1 MADTSRFEGQQ
12 IVNSINFFVDSER
25 SAVVGDTQS
34 KGDDLLL
41 GFEGN
46 TIECKDGE
54 VIRLSL
60 VDFHMPNNQ
69 YNIDAR
75 NSQGTIICSVNGTA
89 MTAGV
94 VATLVTRG
102 NYYDTDDIA
111 INFASNLG
119 AALSALSGVPAGL
132 AVLAITNNNLVDL
145 NTVTTGFANPVTT
158 PATPTTILPL
168 TTLGTSLTGKP
179 EKKLLDVTISFK
191 STASPTTAVAHTITN
206 LKISCQ
212 SANGELYLV
221 LGGERGDNV
230 NTLENSLKVTI
241 TSLAIRVQG
250 YFPMQLVTEPHVY
263 LRCTLG
269 QNGLESS
276 ILGSDE
282 TVYNNDIVGS
292 NILAK
297 IARTTESFTYAGNQS
312 HEFFLTLQQR
322 KLNSIGLFLTDSK
335 NRPIGRAK
343 NAGTG
348 TSAGLEATATSDII
362 PFEKETQSTKGNLY
376 FTATIR
382 IDIIKVYNPN
392 KLQSEPPP
400 NPQFPSRASGVLSF
414 GSPTGF
420 R

>member
-1 MADTSRFEGQQ
+1 MAQTSRFEGQQ
-12 IVNSINFFVDSER
+12 IVNSINLFVDSER
-25 SAVVGDTQS
+25 ASVVGDTQS
-34 KGDDLLL
+34 RGDNIHL

-75 NSQGTIICSVNGTA
+75 NSQATLICSVNGTA
-89 MTAGV
+89 MAAGV
-94 VATLVTRG
+94 VHTFVARG

-111 INFASNLG
+111 LNFANNL
-119 AALSALSGVPAGL
+119 AARLLALTGMPSP
-132 AVLAITNNNLVDL
+132 AITITSIVNNNLTAQSTAIAHFT
-145 NTVTTGFANPVTT
+145 NVTTTPVT
-158 PATPTTILPL
+158 LPQAFP
-168 TTLGTSLTGKP
+168 TSLTGKP
-179 EKKLLDVTISFK
+179 EKKLLDVTINFS
-191 STASPTTAVAHTITN
+191 AAHTITN

-221 LGGERGDNV
+221 LGGERGDNST
-230 NTLENSLKVTI
+230 TLANSFKITTTSTSITI
-241 TSLAIRVQG
+241 QG
-250 YFPMQLVTEPHVY
+250 YYPMQLITEPHVY

-282 TVYNNDIVGS
+282 TIYNNDIVAS

-297 IARTTESFTYAGNQS
+297 IARTSESFSYAGNQS
-312 HEFFLTLQQR
+312 GEFFVTLQQR

-335 NRPIGRAK
+335 SRPIGRAK

-348 TSAGLEATATSDII
+348 TSAGLEGTATTDII
-362 PFEKETQSTKGNLY
+362 PYESENQSRLGNLY

-382 IDIIKVYNPN
+382 IDIVKVYKPN
-392 KLQSEPPP
+392 TLQSEPPAMP
-400 NPQFPSRASGVLSF
+400 PFPSRASGVITF

>member
-1 MADTSRFEGQQ
+1 MADSSRFEGQQ

-25 SAVVGDTQS
+25 SAVVGDNQS

-75 NSQGTIICSVNGTA
+75 NSQATLICSVNGTA
-89 MTAGV
+89 MAAGV
-94 VATLVTRG
+94 VHTFVTRG

-111 INFASNLG
+111 INFASNL
-119 AALSALSGVPAGL
+119 AARLLALSGMPSP
-132 AVLAITNNNLVDL
+132 AITVTDICNNNLKAQNTAVL
-145 NTVTTGFANPVTT
+145 HFTNVATVTTAGAQSFAS
-158 PATPTTILPL
+158 
-168 TTLGTSLTGKP
+168 SLTGKP
-179 EKKLLDVTISFK
+179 EKKLLDVTITFSG
-191 STASPTTAVAHTITN
+191 AHTITN

-212 SANGELYLV
+212 SVNGELYLV

-230 NTLENSLKVTI
+230 NTLDNSFKITTTSDTI
-241 TSLAIRVQG
+241 TVQG

-282 TVYNNDIVGS
+282 STYNNDIVGS

-297 IARTTESFTYAGNQS
+297 IARTTESFSYAGNQS
-312 HEFFLTLQQR
+312 GEFFVTLQQR

-348 TSAGLEATATSDII
+348 TSAGLETTATSDTI

-382 IDIIKVYNPN
+382 IDIVKVYNPN

-400 NPQFPSRASGVLSF
+400 FPQFPSRSSGVLSF

>member
-1 MADTSRFEGQQ
+1 MADSSRFEGQQ

-25 SAVVGDTQS
+25 SSVVGDTQS
-34 KGDDLLL
+34 KGDDLQL

-75 NSQGTIICSVNGTA
+75 NSQGTIICTVNGNA
-89 MTAGV
+89 MAAGV
-94 VATLVTRG
+94 VATLVDRG
-102 NYYDTDDIA
+102 NYYDVDDIA
-111 INFASNLG
+111 VNFAKNLA
-119 AALSALSGVPAGL
+119 AALGSLSGVPAGL
-132 AVLAITNNNLVDL
+132 GLLAITNNNLADL
-145 NTVTTGFANPVTT
+145 TTTTTGWTSVAG
-158 PATPTTILPL
+158 IL
-168 TTLGTSLTGKP
+168 GKP
-179 EKKLLDVTISFK
+179 EKKLLDVSISFK
-191 STASPTTAVAHTITN
+191 TTASPTTAAAHTITA

-230 NTLENSLKVTI
+230 NNLDNSFKITI

-250 YFPMQLVTEPHVY
+250 YFPMQLITEPHVY

-282 TVYNNDIVGS
+282 TTYNNDIVGS

-297 IARTTESFTYAGNQS
+297 IARTPESFSYFGNAQN
-312 HEFFLTLQQR
+312 EFFVTLQQR

-335 NRPIGRAK
+335 SRPVSRPK
-343 NAGTG
+343 NSGSG
-348 TSAGLEATATSDII
+348 TSAGLETTTSSDVTY
-362 PFEKETQSTKGNLY
+362 EKETQSTKGNLY

-382 IDIIKVYNPN
+382 VDIVKVYNPN

-400 NPQFPSRASGVLSF
+400 LPQFPSRATGVLSF

>member
-1 MADTSRFEGQQ
+1 MPDTSRFEGQQ

-94 VATLVTRG
+94 VKTLVTRG

-119 AALSALSGVPAGL
+119 NALASLSGVPAGL
-132 AVLAITNNNLVDL
+132 AVLGIVNNNLADL
-145 NTVTTGFANPVTT
+145 NTVTTGFANTLLT
-158 PATPTTILPL
+158 PAATFPITTFAS
-168 TTLGTSLTGKP
+168 TLTGKP

-191 STASPTTAVAHTITN
+191 STASPDNAVAHTITN

-230 NTLENSLKVTI
+230 NTLENSFKVTI

-276 ILGSDE
+276 ILASDE
-282 TVYNNDIVGS
+282 TTYNNDIVGS

-297 IARTTESFTYAGNQS
+297 IARTTESFSYAGNQS
-312 HEFFLTLQQR
+312 HEFFMTLQQR

-343 NAGTG
+343 NSSLG
-348 TSAGLEATATSDII
+348 TSAGLETTATSDII

-382 IDIIKVYNPN
+382 IDIVKVYNPN

-400 NPQFPSRASGVLSF
+400 MPQFPSRASGVLSF

>member
-1 MADTSRFEGQQ
+1 
-12 IVNSINFFVDSER
+12 
-25 SAVVGDTQS
+25 
-34 KGDDLLL
+34 
-41 GFEGN
+41 
-46 TIECKDGE
+46 
-54 VIRLSL
+54 
-60 VDFHMPNNQ
+60 MPNNQ

-75 NSQGTIICSVNGTA
+75 NSQATLICSVNGTA
-89 MTAGV
+89 MAAGLV
-94 VATLVTRG
+94 TTLVTRG

-111 INFASNLG
+111 LNFASNL
-119 AALSALSGVPAGL
+119 AARLIALSGMPAGIAL
-132 AVLAITNNNLVDL
+132 AASNAIVNNNLTAQ
-145 NTVTTGFANPVTT
+145 NTAVAGFTNVAQNLTPPQKFATT
-158 PATPTTILPL
+158 
-168 TTLGTSLTGKP
+168 LTGKP
-179 EKKLLDVTISFK
+179 EKKLLDVTITFDR
-191 STASPTTAVAHTITN
+191 AHTITN

-212 SANGELYLV
+212 SVNGELYLV
-221 LGGERGDNV
+221 LGGERGDNIT
-230 NTLENSLKVTI
+230 TLDNSFKI
-241 TSLAIRVQG
+241 TTTSDSITVQG

-282 TVYNNDIVGS
+282 STYNNDIIGS

-297 IARTTESFTYAGNQS
+297 IARTTESFSYAGNQS
-312 HEFFLTLQQR
+312 GEFFLTLQQR

-343 NAGTG
+343 NSGLG
-348 TSAGLEATATSDII
+348 TSAGLETTATSDII

-382 IDIIKVYNPN
+382 IDIVKVYNPN

-400 NPQFPSRASGVLSF
+400 LPQFPSRASGVLSF

>member
-1 MADTSRFEGQQ
+1 MAQSSRFEGQQ
-12 IVNSINFFVDSER
+12 IVNSINFFVDTER
-25 SAVVGDTQS
+25 SSVVSDTQS
-34 KGDDLLL
+34 KGDDVHYN
-41 GFEGN
+41 FEGN

-75 NSQGTIICSVNGTA
+75 NSQATLICSVNGTA
-89 MTAGV
+89 MAAGEV
-94 VATLVTRG
+94 HTLVSRG

-111 INFASNLG
+111 VNFANNL
-119 AALSALSGVPAGL
+119 AARLIALPGMPAG
-132 AVLAITNNNLVDL
+132 ITLTDIVNNNLVAQ
-145 NTVTTGFANPVTT
+145 NTLVTHFEN
-158 PATPTTILPL
+158 L
-168 TTLGTSLTGKP
+168 TTTAGGGAVPHTLATSITGKP
-179 EKKLLDVTISFK
+179 EKKLLDVTITFSV
-191 STASPTTAVAHTITN
+191 PHTITN

-230 NTLENSLKVTI
+230 NTLDNSFKITTTSATI
-241 TSLAIRVQG
+241 TVQG
-250 YFPMQLVTEPHVY
+250 YFPMQLITEPHVY

-276 ILGSDE
+276 ILASDE

-297 IARTTESFTYAGNQS
+297 IARTTESFSYAGNQS
-312 HEFFLTLQQR
+312 HEFFITLQQR

-335 NRPIGRAK
+335 SRPLSRPK
-343 NAGTG
+343 NSGSGTA
-348 TSAGLEATATSDII
+348 AGLETTTTSEVTY
-362 PFEKETQSTKGNLY
+362 EKETQSTKGNLY
-376 FTATIR
+376 FTATLR
-382 IDIIKVYNPN
+382 IDIVKVYNPN
-392 KLQSEPPP
+392 VLQSEPPP
-400 NPQFPSRASGVLSF
+400 LPSIPRKASGVLSF